1 MISIR
6 RQEVEHGLDLGHGAR
21 AAATGRPMRHAGL
34 RLGLIVAVATW
45 CWVAA
50 VDALLGEPL
59 RTASVL
65 GGVVTFT
72 TVHLVLC
79 LAFGSALAGLMDGAM
94 EEPGLVLSIVFG
106 TLLLE
111 VAFALL
117 TIFVSM
123 TSLGATAWPR
133 IFVGSIVG
141 SMVALAMLARWYP
154 VRQLLDRALHDD

>member
-6 RQEVEHGLDLGHGAR
+6 GRERESESAARLGVPV
-21 AAATGRPMRHAGL
+21 AAAPTRHAGL
-34 RLGLIVAVATW
+34 RIGLLVAAATW

-50 VDALLGEPL
+50 VDLFLGEPL

-65 GGVVTFT
+65 GGIVTFT

-79 LAFGSALAGLMDGAM
+79 LAFGSALTGLMNGAM
-94 EEPGLVLSIVFG
+94 DEPGLVLSVVFG

-141 SMVALAMLARWYP
+141 SLVALATLARWYP
-154 VRQLLDRALHDD
+154 VRQLLERALHDE